1 MICPMDATDRKM
13 LAVLQEEGRISNAA
27 LAERLHLSPSPC
39 LRRMRALEEEGV
51 IAGYRAVLD
60 REKLGIPMTVF
71 VELKV
76 DQHSDRTATAI
87 SEALNAAPEVISAHV
102 VSGSADFLLEVAVPD
117 LAGYEQLMFGTLLKL
132 PNVSDVRSN
141 FALRTV
147 KAAGPLPV

>member
-1 MICPMDATDRKM
+1 MICPMDAMDRKM

-39 LRRMRALEEEGV
+39 LRRMRALEQDGV

-76 DQHSDRTATAI
+76 EGHSDRSAAAI
-87 SEALNAAPEVISAHV
+87 SKAINATPEIVAAHI
-102 VSGSADFLLEVAVPD
+102 VSGSADFLLEVAVAD
-117 LAGYEQLMFGTLLKL
+117 LAHYERVMFETLLKL
-132 PNVSDVRSN
+132 PNVADVRSN

-147 KAAGPLPV
+147 KPPGPLPL

>member
-1 MICPMDATDRKM
+1 MDATDRKM

>member
-39 LRRMRALEEEGV
+39 LRRMRALEQDGV
-51 IAGYRAVLD
+51 IAAYRAVLD

-76 DQHSDRTATAI
+76 DGHSDKSAAAI
-87 SEALNAAPEVISAHV
+87 SKAINATPEIVSAHI
-102 VSGSADFLLEVAVPD
+102 VSGSADFLLEVVVAD
-117 LAGYEQLMFGTLLKL
+117 LRDYERLLFDTLLAL

-141 FALRTV
+141 FALRAV
-147 KAAGPLPV
+147 KAGGPLPL